1 MCVCYR
7 TGKFAKQACVFRT
20 NSLISNDNWKL
31 VNTCN
36 LPFFVVPVYMY
47 YKFIF
52 FLDNCHH
59 LLTFQIPKPKLPSKW
74 EEFAKRKVL
83 TKKASTFELFKC
95 YVNVDIFLSFK
106 RV

>member
-1 MCVCYR
+1 MSNSHVCVCYR

-52 FLDNCHH
+52 FW
-59 LLTFQIPKPKLPSKW
+59 IIVIIS
-74 EEFAKRKVL
+74 
-83 TKKASTFELFKC
+83 
-95 YVNVDIFLSFK
+95 
-106 RV
+106 